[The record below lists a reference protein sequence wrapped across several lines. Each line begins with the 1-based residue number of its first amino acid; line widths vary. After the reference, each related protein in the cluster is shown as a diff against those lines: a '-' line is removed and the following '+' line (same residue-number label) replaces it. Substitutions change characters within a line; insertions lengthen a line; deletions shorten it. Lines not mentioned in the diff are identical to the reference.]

1 MTFKQT
7 LPQACLLAAAL
18 VVGTS
23 VAHADRPELST
34 DIFNPATDELTANN
48 RLVFQASR
56 DDRFGQVL
64 PLNNAQNTVA
74 VYGDDAYVE
83 IVAYG
88 PGIKLLLADGV
99 HAERVAS
106 MAASGV
112 HFSACSN
119 TMTNMGLETQD
130 LVEGVKVVNSGVVR
144 LHELQRADFTY
155 VRP

>member
-1 MTFKQT
+1 MTFKNRLLHT
-7 LPQACLLAAAL
+7 GLLAAAL
-18 VVGTS
+18 AMGAS
-23 VAHADRPELST
+23 VAHADRPALSEDIYKPASDELS
-34 DIFNPATDELTANN
+34 ASN

-74 VYGDDAYVE
+74 VYGDDAFVE

-99 HAERVAS
+99 HADRVAS
-106 MAASGV
+106 MAASGIN
-112 HFSACSN
+112 FSACSN
-119 TMTNMGLETQD
+119 TMTNMGLKEED

-144 LHELQRADFTY
+144 IHELQRADFTY

>member
-1 MTFKQT
+1 MTFKHPLLQS
-7 LPQACLLAAAL
+7 CLLAAAL
-18 VVGTS
+18 AMGAS
-23 VAHADRPELST
+23 VAHADRPALST
-34 DIFNPATDELTANN
+34 DVYNPATDELAAQN

-74 VYGDDAYVE
+74 VYGDDSYVE

-99 HAERVAS
+99 HAERIAS

-112 HFSACSN
+112 NFSACSN
-119 TMTNMGLETQD
+119 TMTNLGLKAED

-144 LHELQRADFTY
+144 IHELQRADFTY